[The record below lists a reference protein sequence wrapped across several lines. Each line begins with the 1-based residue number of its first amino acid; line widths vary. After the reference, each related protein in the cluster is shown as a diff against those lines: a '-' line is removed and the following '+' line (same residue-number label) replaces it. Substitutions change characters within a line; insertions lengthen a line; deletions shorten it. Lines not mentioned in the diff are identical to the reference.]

1 MYCARA
7 DRGLCTDPTFQPLS
21 MPPIHSWGNAGAPC
35 GARGGARAPIE
46 PRFCIFLVTKV
57 RALPELAIGDTVVFG
72 PSLHGASRG
81 GILLPTL
88 VDKCPTKMCNWDTD
102 GRWRGCSAENKRTLL

>member
-1 MYCARA
+1 MYRARA
-7 DRGLCTDPTFQPLS
+7 DRGLCTDPVFGAFLGS
-21 MPPIHSWGNAGAPC
+21 PIHFRGNAGAPC
-35 GARGGARAPIE
+35 GARGGARVPLE
-46 PRFCIFLVTKV
+46 PYFLLFLVTKV
-57 RALPELAIGDTVVFG
+57 RALPELVIGAPAVFG

-81 GILLPTL
+81 GIFLPTL